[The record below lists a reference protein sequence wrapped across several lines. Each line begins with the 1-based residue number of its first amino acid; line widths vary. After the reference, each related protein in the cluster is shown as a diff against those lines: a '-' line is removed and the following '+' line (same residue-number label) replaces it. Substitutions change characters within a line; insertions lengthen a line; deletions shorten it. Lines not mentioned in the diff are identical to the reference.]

1 MTFCKCGQAIGAI
14 RLAGGKQQVVDPF
27 PIHYRE
33 GTQDGKTLY
42 TKDGR
47 VVQGVSCRPDAS
59 QGIAYPAHRCP
70 AMEDT

>member
-1 MTFCKCGQAIGAI
+1 
-14 RLAGGKQQVVDPF
+14 VVDPF